1 MPVDVRKGFAFPK
14 VAPENLRLCLTFCL
28 RNSRRSLKFLGKPAR
43 KGTAFPHIGRQ
54 SRKSIKL
61 RKVSNN
67 YKVYQPA
74 DATRLHF
81 IQAAK
86 SLGFSLTEIKE
97 ILSEAKHGNSPC
109 PMVREIIERHIEENR
124 RKIKE
129 LQKLQKKMESA
140 LTDWKQMTNS
150 MPNGDSVCHLIES
163 VAEVKKSA

>member
-1 MPVDVRKGFAFPK
+1 MITANILAKQSDVSLYTVRHYTRIGLLKPSR
-14 VAPENLRLCLTFCL
+14 NL
-28 RNSRRSLKFLGKPAR
+28 
-43 KGTAFPHIGRQ
+43 Q
-54 SRKSIKL
+54 
-61 RKVSNN
+61 NN

-74 DATRLHF
+74 DAMRLHF

-86 SLGFSLTEIKE
+86 SLGFSLTEIKD

-129 LQKLQKKMESA
+129 MQKLQKKMESA

-163 VAEVKKSA
+163 DAEVKKSA

>member
-1 MPVDVRKGFAFPK
+1 MMTATVLAKQSDVSLYTVRHYTRIGLLKPSR
-14 VAPENLRLCLTFCL
+14 NL
-28 RNSRRSLKFLGKPAR
+28 
-43 KGTAFPHIGRQ
+43 Q
-54 SRKSIKL
+54 
-61 RKVSNN
+61 NN
-67 YKVYQPA
+67 YKVYQSA
-74 DATRLHF
+74 DETRLHF

-109 PMVREIIERHIEENR
+109 PLVREIIERHIEENR